1 MYRTAKKFLR
11 DCIMMK
17 KQLIRENKFVYF
29 IMPKKKI
36 VRINKTNKKN
46 INQFLNNIIN
56 LIQLQSN

>member
-29 IMPKKKI
+29 IMSKKKI